1 MCVCCQYIYI
11 HNYIKIYIYICIIK
25 LYIYIY
31 IYPTHLYQTKKWDV
45 TKNSLKLQLK
55 VDTIYY
61 ELYCICKYRGQKM
74 SKLWPYLGFQHP
86 FTNYF
91 RVHQG
96 QNRTLG
102 TSSKCAAPWREHR
115 KTRSGSWSKT
125 WAWNTG
131 CQTWIL
137 MWILW
142 WSYGS
147 WWQTYGRLMGLY
159 GRLKRFYG
167 DFMASKIGILW
178 IWSRWSFAATNFGEF
193 AEYL

>member
-1 MCVCCQYIYI
+1 
-11 HNYIKIYIYICIIK
+11 
-25 LYIYIY
+25 
-31 IYPTHLYQTKKWDV
+31 
-45 TKNSLKLQLK
+45 
-55 VDTIYY
+55 
-61 ELYCICKYRGQKM
+61 M

-147 WWQTYGRLMGLY
+147 WWQTYGRLMADLWDCMAGL
-159 GRLKRFYG
+159 K
-167 DFMASKIGILW
+167 DFMVILW
-178 IWSRWSFAATNFGEF
+178 RAKSGSYGFGPGGHLRQETLGSSPSICRVQQWRKQQYQQCQWYNWGWKKMVTTRLVPSTSNFHTSWEH
-193 AEYL
+193 YNIYIHIIYIKID